1 MKPMAKAA
9 AIGTFSVLALT
20 SSVAITSGVLTL
32 VPEKA
37 YAVNLHRLV
46 PTPNPNPAAS
56 TAARGQTG
64 ANVLSS
70 CGPTN
75 FPSIGNGA
83 KLNAGNGSPFNP
95 AVTKTY
101 AGNAGNPATNP
112 KAVSQYDNACAQAA
126 SHSHLLTLT
135 PR

>member
-1 MKPMAKAA
+1 MKPMAKAT

-20 SSVAITSGVLTL
+20 SSVAITSGVMTL

-46 PTPNPNPAAS
+46 PTPNLNPAAS

-83 KLNAGNGSPFNP
+83 KLNTGNGSPFNP
-95 AVTKTY
+95 GVTKTY

-112 KAVSQYDNACAQAA
+112 KAVSQYDNACGQAA
-126 SHSHLLTLT
+126 SHPH
-135 PR
+135 